1 MKMSK
6 AISGLLLL
14 LVVLFLIS
22 SRKPIFAQSVVP
34 SPNPA
39 LTLNTVSMNL
49 NASHL
54 NPFEGGQV
62 IRAFIPT
69 GSKSQNCLTAFNE
82 ILTDQPLT
90 GMVMFC
96 GEREPFAFGNT
107 PGMLV
112 SVFFPQ
118 PPPQELELGI
128 TLYQQG
134 AKSYGAP
141 VLCTG
146 NQGC

>member
-1 MKMSK
+1 MKITK
-6 AISGLLLL
+6 ITAGLTFLFTA
-14 LVVLFLIS
+14 LFLIS
-22 SRKPIFAQSVVP
+22 SHKPTFAQSPVP
-34 SPNPA
+34 PPNPA
-39 LTLNTVSMNL
+39 LTLNTVSLNV

-54 NPFEGGQV
+54 DPFEGNQV
-62 IRAFIPT
+62 IRAFVPT
-69 GSKSQNCLTAFNE
+69 GSKSVNCLATMNE
-82 ILTDQPLT
+82 ILTNQPLT
-90 GMVMFC
+90 GIVLFC
-96 GEREPFAFGNT
+96 GEREPFGFGGT

-118 PPPQELELGI
+118 PPPQELQLSL

-134 AKSYGAP
+134 ARSYGAP

>member
-1 MKMSK
+1 MKISK
-6 AISGLLLL
+6 LSIGLVA
-14 LVVLFLIS
+14 LVVALFSIS
-22 SRKPIFAQSVVP
+22 SHNLIFAQSAVP
-34 SPNPA
+34 PPNPA
-39 LTLNTVSMNL
+39 LTLNTVSL
-49 NASHL
+49 NFNPSYL
-54 NPFEGGQV
+54 DPFEGNQV

-69 GSKSQNCLTAFNE
+69 GSKSVNCLATMNE
-82 ILTDQPLT
+82 ILTDQPLN
-90 GMVMFC
+90 GIVLFC

-112 SVFFPQ
+112 SIFFPQ
-118 PPPQELELGI
+118 PPPQELELSI

-134 AKSYGAP
+134 ARSYGAP

>member
-1 MKMSK
+1 MRIVK
-6 AISGLLLL
+6 AVSGLVVFLLA
-14 LVVLFLIS
+14 LFLIS
-22 SRKPIFAQSVVP
+22 SHKPLFAQSSVP
-34 SPNPA
+34 PPNPA
-39 LTLNTVSMNL
+39 LTLNTVSLNL

-54 NPFEGGQV
+54 DPFEGNQV

-69 GSKSQNCLTAFNE
+69 GSKSVNCLATFNE
-82 ILTDQPLT
+82 ILTSDPLT
-90 GMVMFC
+90 GMTMFC
-96 GEREPFAFGNT
+96 GEREPFAFGGT

-118 PPPQELELGI
+118 PPPQELQLSI

-134 AKSYGAP
+134 ARSYGAP